1 MRGGTEAISRG
12 LEGCPTPPA
21 TTFHGYNTAMSKI
34 CIVPLVEGLGGGA
47 SFRLKFEAG
56 LRERGIEVTRDPDQP
71 ADAILVLAGTRNLLP
86 LWRARRRG
94 VRIAQRLDGI
104 NWVHRK
110 RNTGLKHY
118 LRAEYGNFN
127 LSLIRSHIATHIIYQ
142 SEFSRAWWEDWY
154 GKTRV
159 PYAVIH
165 NGVDLNVYAAGQN
178 SISPYPPYKLL
189 VVEGSLGGGYDMG
202 LDNAIR
208 LAEILQDKHKLP
220 MELIVV
226 GRISEEH
233 RTRVEAGTRVSI
245 QWMGAVP
252 RERIPEIDRS
262 AHLLFSADLNAA
274 CPNSVIEA
282 LACGLPVAAF
292 DTGALRELVIGN
304 SGRIVPYGSD
314 PWKIEPPDVESLADA
329 SVELLLDPPRFR
341 KAARAHAE
349 TSLGLDKMVDDYL
362 KVLLG

>member
-1 MRGGTEAISRG
+1 M
-12 LEGCPTPPA
+12 P
-21 TTFHGYNTAMSKI
+21 KI
-34 CIVPLVEGLGGGA
+34 CIVPFVEGLGGGA
-47 SFRLKFEAG
+47 SFRLKFEDG
-56 LRERGIEVTRDPDQP
+56 LRARGIDVVRDPDHP

-86 LWRARRRG
+86 LWKARRRG
-94 VRIAQRLDGI
+94 QRIVQRLDGI

-110 RNTGLKHY
+110 RNTGLKHFI
-118 LRAEYGNFN
+118 RAEYGNLN
-127 LSLIRSHIATHIIYQ
+127 LSLIRSRIATNIIYQ
-142 SEFSRAWWEDWY
+142 SEFSHNWWENWY

-165 NGVDLNVYAAGQN
+165 NGVDLNVYSVGRNA
-178 SISPYPPYKLL
+178 IPTYTPYKLL
-189 VVEGSLGGGYDMG
+189 IVEGSLGGGYDMG

-208 LAEILQDKHKLP
+208 LAEILQDKHNLP
-220 MELIVV
+220 MELMVV
-226 GRISEEH
+226 GKVRDEI
-233 RTRVEAGTRVSI
+233 RKRVDAQTHIPI

-252 RERIPEIDRS
+252 RERIPEVDRS

-292 DTGALRELVIGN
+292 NTGALRELVIGD
-304 SGRIVPYGSD
+304 SGRVVPYGSD

-329 SVELLLDPPRFR
+329 SVELLQNQERFR

-349 TSLGLDKMVDDYL
+349 KALGLDTMVEEYL

>member
-1 MRGGTEAISRG
+1 MATLRFAGQR
-12 LEGCPTPPA
+12 TPASLA
-21 TTFHGYNTAMSKI
+21 TTFHGYNTPMPKI
-34 CIVPLVEGLGGGA
+34 CIVPLAEGLGGGA

-56 LRERGIEVTRDPDQP
+56 LHARGIEVTHEPDQP

-86 LWRARRRG
+86 LWKARRRG
-94 VRIAQRLDGI
+94 VRITQRLDGI
-104 NWVHRK
+104 NWVHRH
-110 RNTGLKHY
+110 RNTGVKHY

-127 LSLIRSHIATHIIYQ
+127 LSLIRSRLATDIIYQ

-154 GKTRV
+154 GKTRA

-165 NGVDLNVYAAGQN
+165 NGVDLNVYAAGRDT
-178 SISPYPPYKLL
+178 IPPHPPYKLL

-208 LAEILQDKHKLP
+208 LAEILRDKHNLH

-226 GRISEEH
+226 GKITDKIRKRAEAETRI
-233 RTRVEAGTRVSI
+233 AI

-262 AHLLFSADLNAA
+262 AHLLFSADLNPA

-292 DTGALRELVIGN
+292 DTGALRELVIGH

-329 SVELLLDPPRFR
+329 SVELLQDQPRFR

-349 TSLGLDKMVDDYL
+349 QTLGLDIMVDEYL